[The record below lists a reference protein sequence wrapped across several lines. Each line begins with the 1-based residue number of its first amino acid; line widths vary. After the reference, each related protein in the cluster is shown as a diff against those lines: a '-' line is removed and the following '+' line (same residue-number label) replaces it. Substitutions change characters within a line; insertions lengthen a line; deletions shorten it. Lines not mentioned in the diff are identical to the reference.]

1 MQVYSHA
8 NDAHQQG
15 ITTKKQTYAALFPK
29 SWRTSISLVHCC
41 NLLLGSKVWPA
52 IIKKKKSFFLVF
64 FFFFTL
70 LEIKNKQQ
78 QQQTQKNNKRKLS
91 TVVLKGH
98 TLAGLPISLN
108 STWRSQRSSLL
119 KHIYRFPLIL
129 FISKRWHP
137 WGQLL
142 SVLATSTENSNHR
155 WRHLIVRKA
164 KKQAY
169 FIKPVCNLS
178 HTKPQKTY

>member
-64 FFFFTL
+64 FVL
-70 LEIKNKQQ
+70 LFLKSKTNN
-78 QQQTQKNNKRKLS
+78 NNKKPRQNNNLKAAKNTEHVLMCAFSHES
-91 TVVLKGH
+91 TIV
-98 TLAGLPISLN
+98 N
-108 STWRSQRSSLL
+108 SRENNSQS
-119 KHIYRFPLIL
+119 
-129 FISKRWHP
+129 
-137 WGQLL
+137 
-142 SVLATSTENSNHR
+142 
-155 WRHLIVRKA
+155 
-164 KKQAY
+164 
-169 FIKPVCNLS
+169 
-178 HTKPQKTY
+178 